1 MPISQPVYTLTNECQ
16 DCYKCIRECPVKAIK
31 VEKGHAFVMQD
42 KCISCGNCVIVC
54 PCNAKRVRSDVGI
67 ATELLE
73 SSKKVYASLAPSWRG
88 AFDCTETE
96 IISSLKKLGFT
107 GVSET
112 ALGAQEV
119 SIKTAEILNKAEN
132 GFFISSACPVV
143 VEYIRKY
150 RPEFVKNIVPIA
162 SPALTHAKM
171 LKEMYGE
178 DISVIFIGPCI
189 GKKNESDTNKNLI
202 DVSLTFEE
210 LKLMFEKSFINIHK
224 EINLEEIKFLP
235 HNANEGNFYP
245 IDGGMNRTLKQIG
258 VKNCILT
265 EFASLK
271 SFKKALDGFKPNDCT
286 KVTFAEV
293 LACEGGCIGGP
304 CISTEKSE
312 IMLISDILTRTKLRD
327 SIPKEPL
334 SVVHMDY
341 APKKEDLKEYSLEE
355 INEALKKL
363 GKSNPED
370 ELNCGGCGYN
380 TCRELALA
388 LIAGIAEPSMC
399 VSYMRKLAMQ
409 KASIMIRCMPSSV
422 VIVDSFLRILEA
434 NTSFIRAFTGDM
446 ADIFEADGIAGA
458 SLDRIVDIVEI
469 FKEVFKL
476 GHEIH
481 KEHYCLDD
489 KIYDIIAFVLEPGKV
504 AGAIITD
511 VTKTQM
517 NREKIARRANEV
529 ISKNISIVQEI
540 ACLLGEHM
548 VETETLLS
556 SIADDYDK

>member
-73 SSKKVYASLAPSWRG
+73 STKKVYASLAPSWRG

-210 LKLMFEKSFINIHK
+210 LKLIFEESFINIHK
-224 EINLEEIKFLP
+224 ERNLEDIKFLP

-271 SFKKALDGFKPNDCT
+271 SFEKALDGFNPNDCT

-341 APKKEDLKEYSLEE
+341 APKQEDLKEYSLEE

-388 LIAGIAEPSMC
+388 LIAGTAEPSMC

-458 SLDRIVDIVEI
+458 SLDRIVDIVDI
-469 FKEVFKL
+469 FKEVFTL

-481 KEHYCLDD
+481 KEHYCLGD